1 MAAAV
6 TALVALQPGAAE
18 AATGPKPLQRLAVA
32 QTQLLLSHLKHPL
45 GEQVVSPQNCNEGQ
59 SAKGTDGT
67 FLLPTFAGKPEDATL
82 TCHIKARA
90 VLVDLFGF
98 VVTEDNSGDLYPP
111 LKLPFTKANLERI
124 CDDLVKQ
131 APAAQA
137 TLDGKSLEGPKVS
150 TAVFTSRVKP
160 QSGDLYQESIEL
172 GHRGTLATT
181 YCGHKAKVPLTT
193 GHHVIKV
200 TLPNSE
206 KTVLTYKI
214 DVVG

>member
-18 AATGPKPLQRLAVA
+18 AAIGPKPLQRLAVG

-45 GEQVVSPQNCNEGQ
+45 GEQVVSPLNCNEGQ
-59 SAKGTDGT
+59 SAQGTDGT
-67 FLLPTFAGKPEDATL
+67 FLLPTFAGKPGDATL

-98 VVTEDNSGDLYPP
+98 VVTEDNSGEAFPP
-111 LKLPFTKANLERI
+111 LGLPFTKENLEDI
-124 CDDLVKQ
+124 CEYLANH
-131 APAAQA
+131 APTADA
-137 TLDGKSLEGPKVS
+137 TLDGKSFVGPTVS

-160 QSGDLYQESIEL
+160 KSGDLYQESIQL

-181 YCGHKAKVPLTT
+181 YCGHKAKVSLTP

-200 TLPNSE
+200 TLPDSQG
-206 KTVLTYKI
+206 VLTYKI